1 MYSLDQ
7 QITPA
12 DCGTVKQVSAFEHL
26 VENDLFL
33 LIVFFYLEELAF
45 TIFQHHNVIKQC
57 LCIVKIYGMF
67 VRKKIASTMLVR

>member
-33 LIVFFYLEELAF
+33 LIVFFLFRRIGIYNISAS
-45 TIFQHHNVIKQC
+45 QC
-57 LCIVKIYGMF
+57 N
-67 VRKKIASTMLVR
+67 